1 MRSLFPLSLVVAAA
15 LLGGCKSTSE
25 AMINKATDTPEFAK
39 NILDKTTSSCVDA
52 ANKQIPTKTP
62 QTDALV
68 NKYCGCV
75 GRQVGTNFSHAQLV
89 ELGLQ
94 GGTMSPEVQG
104 KMNTIV
110 ASCQTEAG
118 IK

>member
-1 MRSLFPLSLVVAAA
+1 MRSLLPLSLVLAAS
-15 LLGGCKSTSE
+15 LLGGCRSSSE
-25 AMINKATDTPEFAK
+25 ALINKATDTPEFAK
-39 NILDKTTSSCVDA
+39 TILDKTTSSCVDA
-52 ANKQIPTKTP
+52 ANKQIATRTP
-62 QTDALV
+62 DTDALV

-75 GRQVGTNFSHAQLV
+75 GRQVGTNFSHAELV
-89 ELGLQ
+89 ELGLK
-94 GGTMSPEVQG
+94 GGAMSTEVQG